1 MLTGEIPEFVVRE
14 GEEVV
19 LSCPVNTPGEV
30 EGGKVGLENYL
41 MVCLLQSVENI
52 TH

>member
-1 MLTGEIPEFVVRE
+1 MLTGEIPEFVVKE

-19 LSCPVNTPGEV
+19 LSCPVNTLGSKIED
-30 EGGKVGLENYL
+30 LEIKIFY
-41 MVCLLQSVENI
+41 CFSLQSVESI